1 MSVCVRVSFALSST
15 HEVGDLSRVVLEGS
29 VLNQARLS
37 LPNEALAASDVLR
50 YADGCAELT
59 LLEVAVAERNRLV
72 VAEMCQT

>member
-15 HEVGDLSRVVLEGS
+15 HEVGDLGRVVLEGS

-37 LPNEALAASDVLR
+37 LPNETLAASDVLR
-50 YADGCAELT
+50 YADGGAELT